1 MDDDCPLSLRAMAIS
16 LRRWLPPGPNVEAA
30 LADHQDVDM
39 EDVNEVAAALPA
51 KKGKRKASVVAEQ
64 PDPDLQPSPAKQAH
78 VVVTPLKFLLNFMKF

>member
-51 KKGKRKASVVAEQ
+51 KKGSKRKAAVVVVEQ
-64 PDPDLQPSPAKQAH
+64 PDPDLQPPPAKQAH
-78 VVVTPLKFLLNFMKF
+78 VVVMPL